1 MNKEEKIRQDEV
13 RKVYLGKAPD
23 LGGIALPVSRRGLLK
38 AFWSLSTLFLGWLF
52 WGSRGNINGETFLVT
67 SVLVVLCLTPSLLW
81 CSGRVSGLPI
91 FPAFSL
97 TFLPTYVIPLWKGT
111 RSLGSYNSLEINTA
125 GWTLAAFLGVG
136 LLFWHQLCAKNRTT
150 PSQIMMIEQVRSE
163 WILMGCI
170 LLQVVFEIGIF
181 FFKEFGE
188 GVFPIIRGLTSSAGR
203 LGLFIFSYQ
212 MGKGSLSIGYKGL
225 FIVCLSAILIR
236 QTSSLLLSTAIPTV
250 GIVFSAYILGRGK
263 IPWIPLLATVFTLAV
278 LQLGK
283 VEMREQYFSGE
294 KQMSLLNATGFFSE
308 WVGYGF
314 KNMGVW
320 ESKDA
325 KREDIESVQ
334 ERGSLVQVML
344 KIQQKTPS
352 QLPYLE
358 GETYRYIP
366 EMLIPRIFN
375 KEKIWVHAGNMIL
388 SVYYG
393 FLEQEK
399 IFQTSIA
406 FDPIIEAYANFGYAG
421 VFFIATI
428 MGAIIGITTNLTT
441 RVPMLSFRFLAGVQ
455 LMATL
460 LASFNTAGVLV
471 TSLWQSL
478 ISLVLLSFVLMKKMP
493 NPLFAKPESVRRLS
507 DGEDG
512 LADHGSGGVRSE
524 NDGRSVTKSSIP
536 ALAEQGQLRHER
548 PHRYIYKGNK
558 VK

>member
-23 LGGIALPVSRRGLLK
+23 LGGIALPVSRGGLLK

-67 SVLVVLCLTPSLLW
+67 SVLVVLCLIPSWLW

-91 FPAFSL
+91 FPSFSL

-111 RSLGSYNSLEINTA
+111 RSLASYTSLEINTA

-212 MGKGSLSIGYKGL
+212 MGKGSLSTGYKGL

>member
-23 LGGIALPVSRRGLLK
+23 LGGIALPVSRGGLLK
-38 AFWSLSTLFLGWLF
+38 AFWSLSALFLGWLF
-52 WGSRGNINGETFLVT
+52 WESRGNVNGETLLVT
-67 SVLVVLCLTPSLLW
+67 SVLVVLCLIPSWLW
-81 CSGRVSGLPI
+81 CSGRISGLPI

-111 RSLGSYNSLEINTA
+111 RSLASYTSLEINTA
-125 GWTLAAFLGVG
+125 GWTLAAFLGVS
-136 LLFWHQLCAKNRTT
+136 LLFWHQLCSKNRTT
-150 PSQIMMIEQVRSE
+150 PSRILMIEQVRSE

-181 FFKEFGE
+181 FFKELGE

-212 MGKGSLSIGYKGL
+212 MGKGTLRAGYKGL
-225 FIVCLSAILIR
+225 FIACLSLILIR

-250 GIVFSAYILGRGK
+250 GIVFSAYILGKGK
-263 IPWIPLLATVFTLAV
+263 IPWIPLVATVFTLAV

-294 KQMSLLNATGFFSE
+294 KQMSFLNVTGFFSE

-314 KNMGVW
+314 KNMGVG

-325 KREDIESVQ
+325 KREDVESVQ
-334 ERGSLVQVML
+334 ERGSLIQVML

-393 FLEQEK
+393 FLEQEQ
-399 IFQTSIA
+399 IFKTSIA
-406 FDPIIEAYANFGYAG
+406 FDLVIEAYANYGYAG
-421 VFFIATI
+421 IFFIATI
-428 MGAIIGITTNLTT
+428 MGVIIGITTNLTT

-455 LMATL
+455 LLAIL
-460 LASFNTAGVLV
+460 LASFNTAGVLA

-478 ISLVLLSFVLMKKMP
+478 ISLVLLSLVLMKKMP
-493 NPLFAKPESVRRLS
+493 NPLYTKSKAFREM
-507 DGEDG
+507 G
-512 LADHGSGGVRSE
+512 
-524 NDGRSVTKSSIP
+524 DGRSDNGVGAAGGLKQEVEKEKNAKSKDPNVERIP
-536 ALAEQGQLRHER
+536 ARHER
-548 PHRYIYKGNK
+548 PKRFVYGNTRQQS
-558 VK
+558 

>member
-23 LGGIALPVSRRGLLK
+23 LGGIALPVSRGGLLK

-91 FPAFSL
+91 FPSFSL

-111 RSLGSYNSLEINTA
+111 RSLASYTSLEINTA

-136 LLFWHQLCAKNRTT
+136 LLFWHQVCSKNRTT
-150 PSQIMMIEQVRSE
+150 PSRIMMIEQVRSE

-212 MGKGSLSIGYKGL
+212 MGKGSLSTGYKGL

-294 KQMSLLNATGFFSE
+294 KQMSLLNAGGFFSE

-428 MGAIIGITTNLTT
+428 MGAMIGFTTNLTT

-478 ISLVLLSFVLMKKMP
+478 ISLVLLSLVLMKKMP

-524 NDGRSVTKSSIP
+524 NDGRSVTKSSIT